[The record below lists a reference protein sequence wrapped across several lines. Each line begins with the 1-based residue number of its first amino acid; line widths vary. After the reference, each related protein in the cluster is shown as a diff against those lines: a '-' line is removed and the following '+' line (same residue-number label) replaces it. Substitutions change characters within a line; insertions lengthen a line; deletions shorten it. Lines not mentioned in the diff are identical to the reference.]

1 MNRDLSVVFEIE
13 SKYCTSDSFVDYNG
27 YSISSKGFLPTVVN
41 IMFIWVKFTHF
52 SSLIPK
58 MLTLT
63 LAISCLTT
71 FNLPWF
77 MNLAF
82 QVPMQFCSLQHWA
95 LLLSPVS
102 HNWVLFLLR
111 LCLFILSGVVYP
123 LISSSIL
130 GNYQPREFIFQC
142 PIFFKCIKIL
152 NHYVVYLKP

>member
-71 FNLPWF
+71 VNLPWF

-82 QVPMQFCSLQHWA
+82 QVPMQYCSLQHWA
-95 LLLSPVS
+95 LLLSPVTATTECCFCFGS
-102 HNWVLFLLR
+102 VSLFFLE
-111 LCLFILSGVVYP
+111 LFIHWSPVVYWATTNHG
-123 LISSSIL
+123 SSSFSVL
-130 GNYQPREFIFQC
+130 SFSNA
-142 PIFFKCIKIL
+142 
-152 NHYVVYLKP
+152 